1 MITKEGRG
9 IMEFKT
15 VALQIVDN
23 LGGAKNFKNVTHC
36 ATRLRIEY
44 YNKEGINFEFLQ
56 AMPEV
61 FNVVKKEGQLQ
72 LIIGTDVSKLF
83 PYVTDL
89 LSDDI
94 ELEMVEENEVI
105 KKNFSYYVNV
115 FGSFFASIF
124 MPMIPALIAG
134 GIILS
139 IRVLLIN
146 YFGMSVD
153 SGTAVILLA
162 IFNAA
167 FVYMPI
173 YIGYNAARTLKI
185 QPILG
190 ALLGAVLVYPTI
202 NGAEGLSFLGIS
214 LPAVTY
220 SSSVIPVILGIC
232 FMFYVD
238 KALDKIVPP
247 LFTYILKP
255 ICTMIIVVPIT
266 LIVLGPLGTLLSNG
280 IADFIVWL
288 MDTAGIIAV
297 PFFAAAYPYLVMLG
311 LDKAL
316 IPVGVDLINTLG
328 YNPLTIVGGFISNLC
343 IGGTAL
349 ALATSIKSSKE
360 QKGMVFS
367 CAVTAL
373 CGVTEPAF
381 YGTLLTRPVLLIGTA
396 IGAIT
401 AGLFASIFGFVGY
414 IQGGTPGLLTF
425 LYYLNPDGTLYNLIL
440 AFIVAALSIGVSF
453 TATKVIIRKTKVLNE
468 ENMKK
473 SIITT
478 DY

>member
-1 MITKEGRG
+1 MDFNKLSEI
-9 IMEFKT
+9 
-15 VALQIVDN
+15 IVN
-23 LGGAKNFKNVTHC
+23 LLGGKENFKNVTHC
-36 ATRLRIEY
+36 ATRLRIQY
-44 YNKEGINFEFLQ
+44 YDKSKINMKELEEL
-56 AMPEV
+56 PEV
-61 FNVVKKEGQLQ
+61 YKIVEKEDQIQ
-72 LIIGTDVSKLF
+72 LIIGTNVSKLY
-83 PYVTDL
+83 PYVTDRL
-89 LSDDI
+89 GSDGAKPDTNNATD
-94 ELEMVEENEVI
+94 EKV
-105 KKNFSYYVNV
+105 KKNFVHYVNV
-115 FGSFFASIF
+115 VGNFFASIF

-146 YFGMSVD
+146 YFGMPVD
-153 SGTAVILLA
+153 SGTATILLA

-167 FVYMPI
+167 FSYMPI

-202 NGAEGLSFLGIS
+202 NGVEGLSFLGVA

-220 SSSVIPVILGIC
+220 SSSVIPVIFGVC

-238 KALDKIVPP
+238 KILDKIVPP

-255 ICTMIIVVPIT
+255 ICTMIIVVPFT
-266 LIVLGPLGTLLSNG
+266 LMILGPLGVLLSNG
-280 IADFIVWL
+280 VAEFIVWL
-288 MDTAGIIAV
+288 MDVAGLITV
-297 PFFAAAYPYLVMLG
+297 PLFAAVYPYLVMLG

-316 IPVGVDLINTLG
+316 IPVGVDLVNTLG

-343 IGGTAL
+343 IGGTTL
-349 ALATSIKSSKE
+349 ALATSIKNSKE
-360 QKGMVFS
+360 QKGMIFS

-381 YGTLLTRPVLLIGTA
+381 YGTLISRPVLLIGTA
-396 IGAIT
+396 IGALT

-425 LYYLNPDGTLYNLIL
+425 LYYLNPDGSLYNLML
-440 AFIVAALSIGVSF
+440 AFIVAAISIGVSF
-453 TATKVIIRKTKVLNE
+453 VATKIIIKKTKILENE
-468 ENMKK
+468 DISK
-473 SIITT
+473 SKISM

>member
-1 MITKEGRG
+1 MDYVNVSK
-9 IMEFKT
+9 
-15 VALQIVDN
+15 QIIKLV
-23 LGGAKNFKNVTHC
+23 GGATNIEHVTHC
-36 ATRLRIEY
+36 ATRLRIKFVDE
-44 YNKEGINFEFLQ
+44 NLIDFISIEK
-56 AMPEV
+56 MPQI
-61 FNVVKKEGQLQ
+61 FKVVKKEGQIQ
-72 LIIGTDVSKLF
+72 LIVGTEVSKLY
-83 PYVTDL
+83 PYFM
-89 LSDDI
+89 
-94 ELEMVEENEVI
+94 EEMGIREDVPKMEASNNKKI

-115 FGSFFASIF
+115 VGNFFASIF

-153 SGTAVILLA
+153 SGTATILLA

-202 NGAEGLSFLGIS
+202 NGAEGLSFLGIA
-214 LPAVTY
+214 LPTVSY
-220 SSSVIPVILGIC
+220 SSSVMPVIFGVC
-232 FMFYVD
+232 FMYFVD
-238 KALDKIVPP
+238 KFLDKIVPP

-266 LIVLGPLGTLLSNG
+266 LVVLGPLGTLLSNG

-288 MDTAGIIAV
+288 MDVAGLITV
-297 PFFAAAYPYLVMLG
+297 PLFAAVYPYLVMLG

-316 IPVGVDLINTLG
+316 IPVGVDLVNTLG

-343 IGGTAL
+343 IGGTTL
-349 ALATSIKSSKE
+349 ALATSVRNNKE
-360 QKGMVFS
+360 QKGMMLS

-381 YGTLLTRPVLLIGTA
+381 YGTLISRPVLLIGTA
-396 IGAIT
+396 VGALS

-425 LYYLNPDGTLYNLIL
+425 LYYLNPDGTLYNLVL
-440 AFIVAALSIGVSF
+440 AVIVAAISIGVSY
-453 TATKVIIRKTKVLNE
+453 TVTKIIINKTKILENE
-468 ENMKK
+468 DPSK
-473 SIITT
+473 SNISLE
-478 DY
+478 Y